1 MIELIGWMGFV
12 YLIIGYILNAKKLI
26 SCFYFWGIGNIL
38 MIAYAIIIN
47 ANPQIATAVIVLI
60 MNVYGYIE
68 WKRK

>member
-12 YLIIGYILNAKKLI
+12 YIIIGYILNARKQI

-38 MIAYAIIIN
+38 MIVYAIIIN
-47 ANPQIATAVIVLI
+47 ANPQIATAIIVLI

>member
-12 YLIIGYILNAKKLI
+12 YLIIGYILNARKQI

-38 MIAYAIIIN
+38 MIVYAIIIN
-47 ANPQIATAVIVLI
+47 ANPQIATAIIVLI